1 MNEDQNKKKT
11 APGAPSGPEAP
22 FQEGPNPTLH
32 PPKVHTMRMG
42 HLPLTIFATI
52 AISSLFALAFE
63 LGSAPAVAG
72 TGLLALL
79 IAFAALSPRASDAPA
94 TAGTRFTVARVAM
107 TCLLGGLAVIPAG
120 SPPDPLL
127 WSVALMGLAAA
138 GLGAVD
144 GWLARITYSTSGF
157 SERLG
162 AMAGALLVLVLAL
175 LVWRLGLTGVWVIT
189 AGVLGFAEAAL
200 QAGRAPS
207 NHAIWRVGAELLVR
221 AALAVAIIPVLP
233 PLAVA
238 ALALLATAIA
248 IGLMGHTLL
257 GRRTGASA

>member
-1 MNEDQNKKKT
+1 VNDEQNKKNPAT
-11 APGAPSGPEAP
+11 GSAPEPP
-22 FQEGPNPTLH
+22 FHEGPKPTLH

-42 HLPLTIFATI
+42 HLPLTIFVTI
-52 AISSLFALAFE
+52 AISGLFALAFD

-79 IAFAALSPRASDAPA
+79 IIFAAITPRATDSTA

-144 GWLARITYSTSGF
+144 GWLARITFSTSGF

-162 AMAGALLVLVLAL
+162 TMAGALLVLALSL
-175 LVWRLGLTGVWVIT
+175 LVWRLGLAGIWV
-189 AGVLGFAEAAL
+189 
-200 QAGRAPS
+200 AP
-207 NHAIWRVGAELLVR
+207 HRDVWRVGADLAVR
-221 AALAVAIIPVLP
+221 VALAVAIIPVAP
-233 PLAVA
+233 TSAVTILAV
-238 ALALLATAIA
+238 LATAVA
-248 IGLMGHTLL
+248 VGLMGHTLL
-257 GRRTGASA
+257 HRRTEDST

>member
-1 MNEDQNKKKT
+1 MSDEKPT
-11 APGAPSGPEAP
+11 TGPTPATPPEAP
-22 FQEGPNPTLH
+22 FQNGPNPTLH

-52 AISSLFALAFE
+52 AISALFALAFN

-79 IAFAALSPRASDAPA
+79 IVFAAITPRAPGAPV
-94 TAGTRFTVARVAM
+94 TAGTRFTVARVAL

-127 WSVALMGLAAA
+127 WSLALMGLAAA

-144 GWLARITYSTSGF
+144 GWLARITHSTSGF

-162 AMAGALLVLVLAL
+162 ALAGALLALALAL
-175 LVWRLGLTGVWVIT
+175 LVWRLGLAGIWVVA
-189 AGVLGFAEAAL
+189 AGAFAFADAAIL
-200 QAGRAPS
+200 AGRQIQRRDA
-207 NHAIWRVGAELLVR
+207 WQVGADFVVR
-221 AALAVAIIPVLP
+221 AALAVAI
-233 PLAVA
+233 
-238 ALALLATAIA
+238 
-248 IGLMGHTLL
+248 GLVGHTLAQRP
-257 GRRTGASA
+257 RRDTA

>member
-1 MNEDQNKKKT
+1 MNDEQNKKNPT
-11 APGAPSGPEAP
+11 PGTPPEAP
-22 FQEGPNPTLH
+22 FQSGPKPTLH

-42 HLPLTIFATI
+42 HLPLTIFVTI
-52 AISSLFALAFE
+52 AISGLFALAFE
-63 LGSAPAVAG
+63 LGSAPPVAG
-72 TGLLALL
+72 IGLLALL
-79 IAFAALSPRASDAPA
+79 IIFSAITPNATDSAA

-127 WSVALMGLAAA
+127 WSVAVMGFAAA

-162 AMAGALLVLVLAL
+162 TMAGALLVLALSL
-175 LVWRLGLTGVWVIT
+175 LVWRLGLAGVWVVA
-189 AGVLGFAEAAL
+189 AGALGFAEAAL
-200 QAGRAPS
+200 LARR
-207 NHAIWRVGAELLVR
+207 HTTHRDVWRVGADLLVR
-221 AALAVAIIPVLP
+221 VALAAAIIPIAPPVAVTALAV
-233 PLAVA
+233 
-238 ALALLATAIA
+238 LATAVA

-257 GRRTGASA
+257 QQPTEASS